1 MPRVSEAERPQ
12 RQKRLVD
19 AAWRCLERQSFAEL
33 RVEDICREAGLS
45 KGSFYGYFRSKRD
58 LLYALVDDDFT
69 VLAVAAGEGAAA
81 RDGADRMRSFARAV
95 LDGAADRARTQ
106 LRADI
111 WAAAAQDPELESRLR
126 QGIAVRRAIVRG
138 WVEEAV
144 ASGTIAEVPANA
156 LASVLLALADGLSL
170 HHRVDPDAF
179 RWENVR
185 IAVESMLSGLGAR

>member
-1 MPRVSEAERPQ
+1 MPRVSEAERPL

-45 KGSFYGYFRSKRD
+45 KGSFYGYFHAKRD
-58 LLYALVDDDFT
+58 LLFALVDDDFM
-69 VLAVAAGEGAAA
+69 VLAVAAAEGAAERSGA
-81 RDGADRMRSFARAV
+81 RRIRAFAEAV
-95 LDGAADRARTQ
+95 LQGAENRARMQ

-111 WAAAAQDPELESRLR
+111 WAAAVQDPELEARLR
-126 QGIAVRRAIVRG
+126 QGIAVRRAIVGG
-138 WVEEAV
+138 WIEEAV
-144 ASGTIAEVPANA
+144 ASGRIAEVPANA

-185 IAVESMLSGLGAR
+185 IAVEAMLAGLDTA

>member
-1 MPRVSEAERPQ
+1 MPKVSKAERPL
-12 RQKRLVD
+12 RRKRLVD
-19 AAWRCLERQSFAEL
+19 AAWRCLERQSFADL
-33 RVEDICREAGLS
+33 RVEDVCREAGLS
-45 KGSFYGYFRSKRD
+45 KGSFYGYFRAKSD

-69 VLAVAAGEGAAA
+69 VLAVAA
-81 RDGADRMRSFARAV
+81 RDGAATSDGADGLRSFARAV
-95 LDGAADRARTQ
+95 LEGAENRARTQ

-138 WVEEAV
+138 WVEHAV
-144 ASGTIAEVPANA
+144 ATGTIGEIPANA

-185 IAVESMLSGLGAR
+185 VAVEAMLSGLGAR